1 MELSKKIY
9 QLRKLA
15 GMTQEQLAEK
25 LNISRQTLSKW
36 ENGTSVPDVESVVRL
51 SVLFHTSLEELLLE
65 EENRA
70 EEEKTQI
77 TLEDMMRINAHNRRM
92 NLLLCSGL
100 LFLAIGI
107 IIAAFERMIEIT
119 TESLGYTLY
128 RYIAVGQYAVVPVN
142 YTRLMFPAI
151 LSGIVGA
158 ALCLCFF
165 LGNRKKGIGR
175 KKEKKR

>member
-51 SVLFHTSLEELLLE
+51 SALFHTSLEELLLE
-65 EENRA
+65 ENHV
-70 EEEKTQI
+70 EEGKTQI
-77 TLEDMMRINAHNRRM
+77 TLEDMMRINAHNRKM

-107 IIAAFERMIEIT
+107 IIATFERMLETT
-119 TESLGYTLY
+119 TESLAYVLY
-128 RYIAVGQYAVVPVN
+128 RYIAVGQYDPAPVN
-142 YTRLMFPAI
+142 YASLMFPAV
-151 LSGIVGA
+151 LAGIVGVV
-158 ALCLCFF
+158 LCLCYFME
-165 LGNRKKGIGR
+165 NRKKGTGR
-175 KKEKKR
+175 EKKK

>member
-36 ENGTSVPDVESVVRL
+36 ENGTSVPDVEAVVRL
-51 SVLFHTSLEELLLE
+51 SALFNTSLEELLLE
-65 EENRA
+65 EENRV

-77 TLEDMMRINAHNRRM
+77 TLEDMVRINAHNRKM

-107 IIAAFERMIEIT
+107 IIAAFERMLEAT
-119 TESLGYTLY
+119 TESLAYTLY
-128 RYIAVGQYAVVPVN
+128 RYIAIGQYAPAPVN
-142 YTRLMFPAI
+142 YARLMLPAV
-151 LSGIVGA
+151 LAGIVGA
-158 ALCLCFF
+158 VLCLCYFM
-165 LGNRKKGIGR
+165 GNREKGIKER
-175 KKEKKR
+175 KKKR

>member
-9 QLRKLA
+9 QLRKLS

-36 ENGTSVPDVESVVRL
+36 ENGTSIPDVESVVRL
-51 SVLFHTSLEELLLE
+51 STLFHTSLEELLLD
-65 EENRA
+65 ENRV

-107 IIAAFERMIEIT
+107 IIAAFERMIETT

-128 RYIAVGQYAVVPVN
+128 RYIATGQYASLPVN

-151 LSGIVGA
+151 LAGIVGA
-158 ALCLCFF
+158 FLCL
-165 LGNRKKGIGR
+165 
-175 KKEKKR
+175 